1 MRESSRIL
9 AVDPG
14 DKRLGIAVSDPTGTI
29 ASPVCVLEHVSRTED
44 ARAILAVA
52 KENEAGLIV
61 IGQAV
66 DWDGEVSYQGRKSAR
81 LAEEISTL
89 ASIPIILW
97 NEYGSTAK
105 AREARRLMNVRRK
118 ERAGHLDELAAAIIL
133 QTYLDAQSTI
143 TGQEDS

>member
-1 MRESSRIL
+1 MNEFSRIL

-29 ASPVCVLEHVSRTED
+29 ASPVCVLEHVSRRED
-44 ARAILAVA
+44 ARLILAIA

-66 DWDGEVSYQGRKSAR
+66 DWDGKVSYQGRKSAR

-89 ASIPIILW
+89 ASIHIILW
-97 NEYGSTAK
+97 NEYGSTSK
-105 AREARRLMNVRRK
+105 AREARRLMNVKRK
-118 ERAGHLDELAAAIIL
+118 ERAGHLDEIAAAVIL